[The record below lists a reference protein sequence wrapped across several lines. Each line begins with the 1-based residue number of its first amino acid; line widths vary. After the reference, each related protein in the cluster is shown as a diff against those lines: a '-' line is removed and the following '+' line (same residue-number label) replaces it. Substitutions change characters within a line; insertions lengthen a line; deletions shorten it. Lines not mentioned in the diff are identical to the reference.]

1 MAGEIFIDTSGFYSL
16 LVRSDRM
23 HARAA
28 MFMERAARDRDR
40 FITTD
45 YVLDES
51 VTLFKA
57 RGCARLIPVLFESID
72 ASRAIRVEWTTPER
86 FRETRAFCL
95 RHSDKAWSFTDCVSF
110 VVMQAHELRDAL
122 TGDAH
127 FEQAGFRAL
136 LKGTDRP

>member
-23 HARAA
+23 HERAVR
-28 MFMERAARDRDR
+28 FMARAARDRDR

-57 RGCARLIPVLFESID
+57 RGCARLVPVLFESID
-72 ASRAIRVEWTTPER
+72 ASRAIRIEWTSPER

-122 TGDAH
+122 TGDVH

-136 LKGTDRP
+136 MTGTDRP